1 MGVVGEIG
9 PRSVFGIRHR
19 RGRSPACDLAH
30 ETNAQYFAGKTSGRG
45 RLMQLKPAP
54 GRSYKERASTTESR
68 PSTTGITTSTKR
80 TMREEGT
87 SKSGA
92 SQRGTGKLSGASSQA
107 RRTLPATG
115 VGGSL
120 NSGFLC
126 LNETAPRWERLRA
139 RSSTHGVNNSRP
151 SPAGARPGST
161 PPLNQGVSREIDPSD
176 YAPKEFIVQS
186 SDREISRF
194 SQRFLTVSKMFTA
207 VVSTPLFGRPEL
219 GLVSPELG
227 RRSRSSECV
236 QLRQGKDGD
245 SADQTVR
252 MRLPQTLE
260 TRRPSR

>member
-1 MGVVGEIG
+1 
-9 PRSVFGIRHR
+9 
-19 RGRSPACDLAH
+19 
-30 ETNAQYFAGKTSGRG
+30 
-45 RLMQLKPAP
+45 MQLKPAP

-186 SDREISRF
+186 SDLEISRF
-194 SQRFLTVSKMFTA
+194 SQRFLAVSKMFTA
-207 VVSTPLFGRPEL
+207 VVSRPRRSADRRFPGDAPTVGDWET
-219 GLVSPELG
+219 GG
-227 RRSRSSECV
+227 RRGRADQETRKSRSDPTLCV
-236 QLRQGKDGD
+236 G
-245 SADQTVR
+245 
-252 MRLPQTLE
+252 
-260 TRRPSR
+260 RRPGISSTSHPVKWLLVG